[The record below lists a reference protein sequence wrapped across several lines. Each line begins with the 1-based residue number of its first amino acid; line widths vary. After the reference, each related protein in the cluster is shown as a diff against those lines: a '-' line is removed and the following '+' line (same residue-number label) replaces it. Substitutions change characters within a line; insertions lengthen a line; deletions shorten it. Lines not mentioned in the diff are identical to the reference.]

1 MSPATERGRHSRLL
15 AGAGAALLLFGIGTW
30 IVQSDDSGTG
40 AGPGQAHQAAGSI
53 AASAASPSPPL
64 AAEPAE
70 RRAGPPRAISI
81 PALGVEAPVVPIKAA
96 GDVLVPPG
104 DPATLG
110 WWAAGARP
118 GDRRGSALLT
128 GHTVHDGGGALDD
141 LEQLT
146 AGDKVTVT
154 VASGPIRYVVS
165 SVRTYSKGS
174 LADHAQRL
182 FSQEVRGRLVLVTC
196 EDWNGSTYLSNV
208 VVVATPVA

>member
-1 MSPATERGRHSRLL
+1 MSPATGRGRLSRLL

-30 IVQSDDSGTG
+30 IVQTDDSGAG
-40 AGPGQAHQAAGSI
+40 AGPGRARQAAGSI
-53 AASAASPSPPL
+53 APSPTLSAPL
-64 AAEPAE
+64 AAKPAE
-70 RRAGPPRAISI
+70 RRAGAPREISN
-81 PALGVEAPVVPIKAA
+81 PALEVEAPVVPIKTA
-96 GDVLVPPG
+96 GDVLVPPA
-104 DPATLG
+104 DPTTLG

-165 SVRTYSKGS
+165 SVRTFSKGS

-208 VVVATPVA
+208 VVVATPVG

>member
-1 MSPATERGRHSRLL
+1 M
-15 AGAGAALLLFGIGTW
+15 
-30 IVQSDDSGTG
+30 
-40 AGPGQAHQAAGSI
+40 
-53 AASAASPSPPL
+53 
-64 AAEPAE
+64 
-70 RRAGPPRAISI
+70 
-81 PALGVEAPVVPIKAA
+81 
-96 GDVLVPPG
+96 
-104 DPATLG
+104 
-110 WWAAGARP
+110 
-118 GDRRGSALLT
+118 T

-165 SVRTYSKGS
+165 SVRTFSKGS

-208 VVVATPVA
+208 VVVATPVG

>member
-1 MSPATERGRHSRLL
+1 LL

-30 IVQSDDSGTG
+30 VVPSDDSGVDTVRG
-40 AGPGQAHQAAGSI
+40 RASRAAGSI
-53 AASAASPSPPL
+53 APSAAPSVPPTTPRS
-64 AAEPAE
+64 ATPAQ
-70 RRAGPPRAISI
+70 RRAGAPREISI
-81 PALGVEAPVVPIKAA
+81 PALGVDAPVVPIKAT
-96 GDVLVPPG
+96 GGVLVPPG
-104 DPATLG
+104 DPSTLG

-146 AGDKVTVT
+146 AGDAITVA

-165 SVRTYSKGS
+165 RVRTYSKGS

-182 FSQEVRGRLVLVTC
+182 FSQEVAGRLVLVTC
-196 EDWNGSTYLSNV
+196 EDWDGEKYLSNV
-208 VVVATPVA
+208 VVVATPVI

>member
-1 MSPATERGRHSRLL
+1 LL
-15 AGAGAALLLFGIGTW
+15 AGAGAALLLLGIGTW
-30 IVQSDDSGTG
+30 IVQSDDSGAG
-40 AGPGQAHQAAGSI
+40 AGPGQARRAAGSI
-53 AASAASPSPPL
+53 ASSASPSATPP
-64 AAEPAE
+64 APVPAKPA
-70 RRAGPPRAISI
+70 RKRAGSPREISI
-81 PALGVEAPVVPIKAA
+81 PALDVEAPVVPIKAA
-96 GDVLVPPG
+96 GGVLVPPG

-141 LEQLT
+141 LEQV
-146 AGDKVTVT
+146 AVGDEVTVT

-165 SVRTYSKGS
+165 SVRTFSKGS

-196 EDWNGSTYLSNV
+196 EDWDGSAYLSNV
-208 VVVATPVA
+208 VVVATPVT